1 MQNWCCLINRVV
13 NPAVII
19 YKPQAQSHTQLD
31 LLNKTERA
39 LKSCVHLNWYAI
51 ALIKG
56 NMMIVLIDLVLM
68 LLDLTYIIISA
79 MVRAVLRPRLKSVDG
94 QLCLITGAG
103 GGLGRLFA
111 LEFAREGAELVLW
124 DCNTEA
130 NEKTAESVRELGCR
144 AHAYTVDLTK
154 RESIYQTAD
163 RVRKELGDV
172 NILVNNA
179 GVVAGRRLLECPDEL
194 LERTLLVNCHALFW
208 VRRPSTMFV
217 CFLCSMVIA
226 CVLGD
231 IS

>member
-1 MQNWCCLINRVV
+1 
-13 NPAVII
+13 
-19 YKPQAQSHTQLD
+19 
-31 LLNKTERA
+31 
-39 LKSCVHLNWYAI
+39 
-51 ALIKG
+51 
-56 NMMIVLIDLVLM
+56 MMIVLIDLVLM
-68 LLDLTYIIISA
+68 LLNLTYIVISA
-79 MVRAVLRPRLKSVDG
+79 MVRAVLGQRLKSVDG

-130 NEKTAESVRELGCR
+130 NEKTAERVRELGCR
-144 AHAYTVDLTK
+144 EHAYTVDLTK

-194 LERTLLVNCHALFW
+194 LERTLQVNCHALFW
-208 VRRPSTMFV
+208 VKPSTMYF
-217 CFLCSMVIA
+217 
-226 CVLGD
+226 
-231 IS
+231 